1 MKIGFLSVGTEI
13 LLGDTVNTN
22 LTNLGKRLYDAGFK
36 LNKEITISD
45 NEKEIHDAIT
55 YLLESCDVV
64 VTSGGLGPTE
74 DDITK
79 EVISNSL
86 SLDLEL
92 DENHVEWMKER
103 WKSRGLI
110 MPETNIKQAYI
121 PVGSEKLIN
130 TQGTAPG
137 IRISKDDK
145 EIFIFPGPPREF
157 IPLVED
163 ELLPYLTEN
172 FEKNDTDYQF
182 VMLFNQ
188 AESSLAAEID
198 KFKPEGLDIAYL
210 ASRGIIK
217 LRFDRNSVS
226 KNEFDTFIN
235 KIDEIF
241 SDDILA
247 YENISVEKAL
257 GSLLAKNDIK
267 VSFVESITGGLLSS
281 LLVKNPGISKNFI
294 GSDIVYGNQAKSI
307 LLNDNDIDF
316 ENWEELC
323 VILTH
328 SSLEKYK
335 TDICLT
341 ILGEAGPLSSS
352 QYSVGTIF
360 ICISNGDKTVITD
373 HKMNGNREEILQRS
387 ANKAQWELI
396 KFIKNL
402 Y

>member
-22 LTNLGKRLYDAGFK
+22 LTNLGRRLYDAGFK

-45 NEKEIHDAIT
+45 NEKEIHDAII

-86 SLDLEL
+86 SLELEL
-92 DENHVEWMKER
+92 DDSHVEWMKER

-121 PVGSEKLIN
+121 PKGSEKLIN

-226 KNEFDTFIN
+226 KSDFDIFID

-281 LLVKNPGISKNFI
+281 LLVKNPGISKYFI

-316 ENWEELC
+316 ENWEVLC
-323 VILTH
+323 VNLTH